1 VKERVPGLAPELAQ
15 ELAQELDLAPGLA
28 QDQHLDLVQADW
40 QRVLLHWNLYL
51 GYCMLRT
58 EAK

>member
-1 VKERVPGLAPELAQ
+1 VPGLAPELAQ